1 MSRLSMSANHV
12 YWLADPH
19 GKKHRVPSVSAL
31 KKTLFAFDNPR
42 WVLGQ
47 AADAITGD
55 WDRIH
60 DLAPVARRDAALD
73 VAWTHS
79 RAAMEHGRAIHACA
93 EQLWTG
99 EPVDVPADYAPHVQ
113 AVADHF
119 HHTGAQVVT
128 AEQMGYSDAGEY
140 GQCAYAGTID
150 LVIKQPGRGVGIV
163 DLKTWMPG
171 SSGQPRQAEWLFQL
185 AAYRQLQHWSHPDD
199 DQPAPDI
206 KWVGVWHVGPDGL
219 REYVATPAELRKA
232 EDLVDAA
239 RALKDLPHPTMKEQP

>member
-1 MSRLSMSANHV
+1 
-12 YWLADPH
+12 
-19 GKKHRVPSVSAL
+19 VPSVSAL
-31 KKTLFAFDNPR
+31 KKTLFSFDNPR

-47 AADAITGD
+47 AADAITSD

-79 RAAMEHGRAIHACA
+79 RTAMEHGRAIHACA

-113 AVADHF
+113 ALADWWTSNNVQLVA
-119 HHTGAQVVT
+119 
-128 AEQMGYSDAGEY
+128 AEQM
-140 GQCAYAGTID
+140 AYADGNGFGVCPMAGTID
-150 LVIKQPGRGVGIV
+150 LVVTIPGRGTGIT

-171 SSGQPRQAEWLFQL
+171 ASGSPRFAEWAFQL
-185 AAYRQLQHWSHPDD
+185 AAYSQMEAWATPDGD
-199 DQPAPDI
+199 EDPPVIDWLSI
-206 KWVGVWHVGPDGL
+206 LHVGPTGL
-219 REYVATPAELRKA
+219 TEYHLPYADWRKA
-232 EDLVDAA
+232 NDLVDAA